1 MAESIG
7 SMLKQR
13 REARHLSIEQVAGQ
27 TRIRTHY
34 LLALENDDLSAIPS
48 MPQAR
53 GFLRIYTEFLGLNP
67 AEISSSGRSDES
79 QAPIPQITSPA
90 EALLSPAPSNAPV
103 PDSQPGSTFFGGLR
117 ERFARRSSD
126 ETIVPQPEPEPE
138 PEPFVPV
145 RIHEELPAA
154 SEEISAPEPEPI
166 AEPESAAGPAR
177 PRKQSGRKT
186 STQKPVR
193 AKAGIVKPAKPL
205 GKGAGKKAQVKKKIT
220 KPPSR
225 KTTSSKRKISL
236 KKRTRPTRDSLLRKP
251 GSFHP
256 HRQPAKPLPRTKN
269 RARKHLSLKKPN
281 Q

>member
-1 MAESIG
+1 
-7 SMLKQR
+7 MLKQR

-67 AEISSSGRSDES
+67 AEIFSSGRSDES
-79 QAPIPQITSPA
+79 QGPIPQITSPA
-90 EALLSPAPSNAPV
+90 EALLSPASSTAPV
-103 PDSQPGSTFFGGLR
+103 PDSQPGPTFFGGLR
-117 ERFARRSSD
+117 QRFARRSSD
-126 ETIVPQPEPEPE
+126 EIIVPQPEPALPSESEPE

-145 RIHEELPAA
+145 RVHEDLPAA

-166 AEPESAAGPAR
+166 AEPESAAGPAH

-186 STQKPVR
+186 SAKKPVR

-205 GKGAGKKAQVKKKIT
+205 GKGAGKKEQVKKKIT

-256 HRQPAKPLPRTKN
+256 HRRPAKPLPRTKK
-269 RARKHLSLKKPN
+269 RARKRLSLKKPN